1 MKPKLITLRLFV
13 AALMT
18 LAIQAGFAADK
29 KPKPLRALLI
39 TGGCC
44 HNYIFQSQALID
56 GVAKHAKVNWT
67 VINEGGKGTKAMI
80 PLYKN
85 PNWAKDYDVV
95 VHNECFANT
104 SDKDYVQSITKA
116 HEAGVPAVVI
126 HCAMHTYRA
135 SSFDDWRKFLGV
147 TSRRHEHKSEY
158 PVKKVMAKHPILKD
172 MPNDWKTPKDELYVV
187 EKLWPNA
194 KALAT
199 SVSERDKREHAVIWT
214 HQYGKA
220 RVFGTTYGHS
230 DETFKDPVFL
240 NYVSRGLLWAAD
252 RLNEK

>member
-1 MKPKLITLRLFV
+1 MKPKFITLRLFI

-18 LAIQAGFAADK
+18 LAIQSGFAADK
-29 KPKPLRALLI
+29 KQKPLRALLI

-85 PNWAKDYDVV
+85 ANWAKNYDVV

-147 TSRRHEHKSEY
+147 TSKRHEHKSEY

-240 NYVSRGLLWAAD
+240 NYVSRGLLWAAG

>member
-1 MKPKLITLRLFV
+1 MKPNLIPLRLFIATI
-13 AALMT
+13 AALT
-18 LAIQAGFAADK
+18 IQVGVAADK
-29 KPKPLRALLI
+29 KQKPLRALLI

-56 GVAKHAKVNWT
+56 GVAKHAKVDWT

-85 PNWAKDYDVV
+85 ANWAKDYDVV

-104 SDKDYVQSITKA
+104 SDKEYVQSITKA

-135 SSFDDWRKFLGV
+135 ARFDDWRKFLGV

-158 PVKKVMAKHPILKD
+158 PVKKVMKQHPILKG
-172 MPNDWKTPKDELYVV
+172 MPDNWKTPKDELYVV
-187 EKLWPNA
+187 EKLWPSA

-240 NYVSRGLLWAAD
+240 NYVSRGLLWAAG

>member
-1 MKPKLITLRLFV
+1 MLSNFRVCFSVVLV
-13 AALMT
+13 AT
-18 LAIQAGFAADK
+18 ISAGLYAK
-29 KPKPLRALLI
+29 EESKSLRALLI

-44 HNYIFQSQALID
+44 HNYIFQSKALID

-104 SDKDYVQSITKA
+104 SDKAYVQSITKA

-135 SSFDDWRKFLGV
+135 ASFDDWRKFLGV
-147 TSRRHEHKSEY
+147 TSRRHEHQSAY
-158 PVKKVMAKHPILKD
+158 PVKKVLKKHPILKG
-172 MPNDWKTPKDELYVV
+172 MPDDWKTPKDELYVV
-187 EKLWPNA
+187 DKLWPSA

-199 SVSERDKREHAVIWT
+199 SVSERNKKEHVVIWT

-230 DETFKDPVFL
+230 DATFKDPVFL
-240 NYVSRGLLWAAD
+240 SYVSRGLLWAAG
-252 RLNEK
+252 RLDEEN

>member
-1 MKPKLITLRLFV
+1 MKPKFITLRLFI
-13 AALMT
+13 AALT
-18 LAIQAGFAADK
+18 ALAIQSGFTADK
-29 KPKPLRALLI
+29 NQKPLRALLI

-104 SDKDYVQSITKA
+104 SDKEYVQSITKA
-116 HEAGVPAVVI
+116 HEEGVPAVVI

-147 TSRRHEHKSEY
+147 TSKRHEHKSEY

>member
-18 LAIQAGFAADK
+18 LAIHAGFAADK

-104 SDKDYVQSITKA
+104 SDKEYVQSITKA

-147 TSRRHEHKSEY
+147 TSKRHEHKSEY

>member
-172 MPNDWKTPKDELYVV
+172 MPEDWKTPKDEPYVV

-240 NYVSRGLLWAAD
+240 NYVSRGLLWAAG

>member
-1 MKPKLITLRLFV
+1 MKKLFLLF
-13 AALMT
+13 L
-18 LAIQAGFAADK
+18 FAASLTLGAAEPIK
-29 KPKPLRALLI
+29 ALLV

-44 HNYIFQSQALID
+44 HDYTKQKVIISEGISKRAN
-56 GVAKHAKVNWT
+56 VAWT
-67 VINEGGKGTKAMI
+67 ILHEGGTGRKHRFSIYQKKDWI
-80 PLYKN
+80 
-85 PNWAKDYDVV
+85 KDYDVV

-158 PVKKVMAKHPILKD
+158 PVKKILKKHPILKG
-172 MPNDWKTPKDELYVV
+172 MPDDWKTPKDELYVV
-187 EKLWPNA
+187 EKLWPSA

-199 SVSERDKREHAVIWT
+199 SVSERNKKDHAVIWT

-230 DETFKDPVFL
+230 DATFRDPVFI
-240 NYVSRGLLWAAD
+240 NYVSRGLLWAAG
-252 RLNEK
+252 RLEE

>member
-29 KPKPLRALLI
+29 KQKPLRALLI

-85 PNWAKDYDVV
+85 PNWAKNYKTAMCFGYQKGEC
-95 VHNECFANT
+95 VHG
-104 SDKDYVQSITKA
+104 DKCKYA
-116 HEAGVPAVVI
+116 HGE
-126 HCAMHTYRA
+126 
-135 SSFDDWRKFLGV
+135 
-147 TSRRHEHKSEY
+147 
-158 PVKKVMAKHPILKD
+158 
-172 MPNDWKTPKDELYVV
+172 
-187 EKLWPNA
+187 
-194 KALAT
+194 
-199 SVSERDKREHAVIWT
+199 
-214 HQYGKA
+214 
-220 RVFGTTYGHS
+220 
-230 DETFKDPVFL
+230 
-240 NYVSRGLLWAAD
+240 
-252 RLNEK
+252 

>member
-1 MKPKLITLRLFV
+1 MKPRLIPLRLFIT
-13 AALMT
+13 ALAVLT
-18 LAIQAGFAADK
+18 IQVGVAADK
-29 KPKPLRALLI
+29 KQKPLRALLI

-56 GVAKHAKVNWT
+56 GVAKHAKVDWT

-80 PLYKN
+80 PLYNN

-104 SDKDYVQSITKA
+104 SDKEYVQSITKA

-135 SSFDDWRKFLGV
+135 ASFDDWRKFLGV

-158 PVKKVMAKHPILKD
+158 PVKKVAEKHPILKG
-172 MPNDWKTPKDELYVV
+172 MPDDWKTPKDELYVV
-187 EKLWPNA
+187 EKLWPGA

-199 SVSERDKREHAVIWT
+199 SVSERNKKEHAVIWT

-230 DETFKDPVFL
+230 DATFKDPVFL
-240 NYVSRGLLWAAD
+240 NYVSRGLLWAAG
-252 RLNEK
+252 RLEE

>member
-18 LAIQAGFAADK
+18 LAIQTGFAADK
-29 KPKPLRALLI
+29 KTPLRALLMI

-85 PNWAKDYDVV
+85 PNWAKGYDVV

-104 SDKDYVQSITKA
+104 SDKEYVQSITKA

-147 TSRRHEHKSEY
+147 TSKRHEHKSEY

-240 NYVSRGLLWAAD
+240 NYVSRGLLWAAG

>member
-85 PNWAKDYDVV
+85 PNWAKNYDVV

-104 SDKDYVQSITKA
+104 SDKEYVQSITKA

-147 TSRRHEHKSEY
+147 SSKRHEHKSEY